1 MKKGVFELHDKTIE
15 CASTFRHCHTTVF
28 DVQNNYVWHLK
39 LWRKFRLRKI
49 IVCFD

>member
-28 DVQNNYVWHLK
+28 DVQNNYV
-39 LWRKFRLRKI
+39 
-49 IVCFD
+49 